1 MTVLA
6 SRILLFRQAAIRS
19 TSMAIAGRQ
28 TLLTEHTTTAATI
41 GRRFLGAQTNPV
53 VVDDSSS
60 AAATAAAACKYE
72 NLVQETI
79 KKMMTNKDA
88 SQGEDKKP
96 ISNEELEVR
105 FNYYTV
111 CFLLEIFNLTDRCE
125 LIEIKFKKKSMNK

>member
-1 MTVLA
+1 MIVAT
-6 SRILLFRQAAIRS
+6 RISLLRQAAIRN

-28 TLLTEHTTTAATI
+28 TLLPAHTIATVTSTSTI

-53 VVDDSSS
+53 VVDSSSS

-72 NLVQETI
+72 NFVQETI
-79 KKMMTNKDA
+79 KKMMTNKDD
-88 SQGEDKKP
+88 SQGEDKIP

-111 CFLLEIFNLTDRCE
+111 CFL
-125 LIEIKFKKKSMNK
+125 

>member
-1 MTVLA
+1 MTMTVA
-6 SRILLFRQAAIRS
+6 TRILLLKQAATRN

-28 TLLTEHTTTAATI
+28 TLLSAHTTAKVTSTSKI
-41 GRRFLGAQTNPV
+41 GRRFFGAQTNPV
-53 VVDDSSS
+53 VVDGSSS

-88 SQGEDKKP
+88 SSQGEDKKP

-111 CFLLEIFNLTDRCE
+111 CFL
-125 LIEIKFKKKSMNK
+125 

>member
-28 TLLTEHTTTAATI
+28 TLLSEHTTTAATI

-88 SQGEDKKP
+88 SLGEDKKP

-111 CFLLEIFNLTDRCE
+111 RFL
-125 LIEIKFKKKSMNK
+125 